1 MALVDVD
8 ALPQWPSAP
17 TDARSPRV
25 VTRRLPGTE
34 GEYEVDNGAD
44 DCMLVLSEVQYPW
57 WRTSIDDQRA
67 VPLRVNYTMMGLVVP
82 RGRHIVRLWLEP
94 WSVRIGGAISAAA
107 FTLWMMLVFRRSTPT
122 GKQLISWDATS
133 RTF

>member
-1 MALVDVD
+1 
-8 ALPQWPSAP
+8 
-17 TDARSPRV
+17 
-25 VTRRLPGTE
+25 
-34 GEYEVDNGAD
+34 
-44 DCMLVLSEVQYPW
+44 MLVLSEVQYPW

-94 WSVRIGGAISAAA
+94 WSVRIGGGISAAA

-133 RTF
+133 RTFARK